1 VASLAPRLIDI
12 VEAIQRVRA
21 EIAGVTLDDFEA
33 DWRKRWLTERGLEII
48 SEASRRLSDELKAR
62 HPDIPWSKVAGIG
75 NVLRHEYE
83 RVAADVL
90 WRVAHDDLLP
100 LDEACRAELTKEQAH
115 QGQLTLDPRPTLEAP
130 DDDPYL
136 WLEEIDGERA
146 LVWVDA
152 QNAATLAR
160 FGDARFAADRD
171 TLAAIF
177 DRPDNIPLIGR
188 RGTRVFNFWKDAAH
202 PRGLWRTTTLDSYRS
217 EQPEWD
223 ILLDLDA
230 LAAKEG
236 EDWTWS
242 GAATIPGSHDRAI
255 VKLSRGGADAVVL
268 REFDIASRD
277 FVSGGFTLPEAKG
290 GAAWLDS
297 DTLLLSSAWGEG
309 MATSSGYAR
318 TVRLWRRG
326 EDPLA
331 APVIFETD
339 ANHMAVGA
347 EVDREAAKER
357 VVFLETIGFFDSI
370 GWLGDRT
377 GPQTRLDVPTDAWL
391 SWHRGWVAVKRRTSW
406 TIGGETYPGDT
417 VLGMS
422 LAAFLA
428 GDRHFIKL
436 FEPAERRALQGF
448 FWSGGRLILS
458 ILDDL
463 KPVFEVLT
471 PSDAGWTRQ
480 LVSGLPDIGVAHVWS
495 LDVRAEE
502 STGDLLASAQDP
514 LTPASLFLV
523 SPLAAPQLLK
533 RAPQAFDPAG
543 LVVTRHEAISED
555 GTHVPYVQVG
565 PPGATGEAPVHLSGY
580 GGFGISQLPYYNSAL
595 GKLWLE
601 RGGTGVVANIRGGG
615 EFGTAWH
622 DAGRREKKRLSH
634 DDFAAVAADL
644 VRRGVTKPGCIA
656 AEGGS
661 NGGIL
666 ITNMLTRYPERFG
679 ALFCTIPLIDM
690 RRYAKLHAG
699 ASWIAE
705 YGDPGNPADWEF
717 LSRIS
722 AYHNA
727 VPGRPY
733 PPILIATSRRDD
745 RVHPGHARKMA
756 VKLQAMG
763 YEAYFY
769 EPAAGGH
776 GYGKDNAE
784 RAAFTALGYNFLRR
798 AIGWGSGGE
807 V

>member
-1 VASLAPRLIDI
+1 MPSP
-12 VEAIQRVRA
+12 
-21 EIAGVTLDDFEA
+21 
-33 DWRKRWLTERGLEII
+33 
-48 SEASRRLSDELKAR
+48 
-62 HPDIPWSKVAGIG
+62 
-75 NVLRHEYE
+75 
-83 RVAADVL
+83 
-90 WRVAHDDLLP
+90 
-100 LDEACRAELTKEQAH
+100 
-115 QGQLTLDPRPTLEAP
+115 DPRPTVEAP

-136 WLEEIDGERA
+136 WLEEIDGKRA
-146 LVWVDA
+146 LAWVEA

-160 FGDARFAADRD
+160 FGDARFVADRD
-171 TLAAIF
+171 TLTAIF
-177 DRPDNIPLIGR
+177 DRSDNIPVIAR
-188 RGTRVFNFWKDAAH
+188 RGMRVFNFWKDAEH
-202 PRGLWRTTTLDSYRS
+202 PRGLWRTTTLDSYRT
-217 EQPEWD
+217 EAPKWD

-242 GAATIPGSHDRAI
+242 GAATIRSTHDRAI
-255 VKLSRGGADAVVL
+255 LMLSRGGADAVVL
-268 REFDIASRD
+268 REFDLASRD
-277 FVSGGFTLPEAKG
+277 FVAGGFALPEAKG
-290 GAAWLDS
+290 GAAWADR
-297 DTLLLSSAWGEG
+297 DTLLLSSALGEG
-309 MATSSGYAR
+309 MATGSGYAR
-318 TVRLWRRG
+318 TVRLWLRG
-326 EDPLA
+326 TDPLA
-331 APVIFETD
+331 APVIFETAAD
-339 ANHMAVGA
+339 HMAVWA
-347 EVDREAAKER
+347 DDDREAEEER
-357 VVFLETIGFFDSI
+357 LVFVERIGFFDAVVWI
-370 GWLGDRT
+370 GDRS
-377 GPQTRLDVPTDAWL
+377 GAKTRIDTPTDAWVT
-391 SWHRGWVAVKRRTSW
+391 WHRDWLAVRRRTPW
-406 TIGGETYPGDT
+406 EVDGETHPPDT
-417 VLGMS
+417 VLGIS
-422 LAAFLA
+422 FAAFLA
-428 GDRHFIKL
+428 GGRHFTKL

-448 FWSGGRLILS
+448 FWSGGRLVLS
-458 ILDDL
+458 ILDNL

-471 PSDAGWTRQ
+471 PSEAGWTREPIT
-480 LVSGLPDIGVAHVWS
+480 GLPDIGVANVWA
-495 LDVRAEE
+495 LDLRTEE
-502 STGDLLASAQDP
+502 STGELLASAQDP
-514 LTPASLFLV
+514 LTPPSLYLV
-523 SPLAAPQLLK
+523 PPLEAPQLLK

-543 LVVTRHEAISED
+543 LVVTRHEALSED
-555 GTHVPYVQVG
+555 GTSVPYVQVG
-565 PPGATGEAPVHLSGY
+565 PPGETGDAPVHLSGY
-580 GGFGISQLPYYNSAL
+580 GGFGISQLPYYNSAV

-622 DAGRREKKRLSH
+622 EAGRREKKRLSH

-644 VRRGVTKPGCIA
+644 VRRGVTRPSRIA

-705 YGDPGNPADWEF
+705 YGDPDNPADWEF

-727 VPGRPY
+727 VPGRIY

-756 VKLQAMG
+756 AKLLATG

-798 AIGWGSGGE
+798 AIGWNPP
-807 V
+807 